1 MLGYSRGEPG
11 WPSTQRLPEGE
22 AHVLT
27 TLAAIARA
35 EGDLESA
42 LELLHEARPIAEETH
57 FRWWLSGVLATIAA
71 VSLELGQLDDAGQ
84 SARRALELSGRY
96 ERPEGLRLR
105 AQPAR
110 RDQRR
115 CGDSRGA
122 GTLWGA
128 AAAEN
133 DRMWVGRWLF
143 GTLEPERI
151 LAYADEEFDAGST
164 VGRELSLEDA
174 IAIALESDAT

>member
-1 MLGYSRGEPG
+1 M
-11 WPSTQRLPEGE
+11 
-22 AHVLT
+22 
-27 TLAAIARA
+27 
-35 EGDLESA
+35 
-42 LELLHEARPIAEETH
+42 
-57 FRWWLSGVLATIAA
+57 LATIAA

-84 SARRALELSGRY
+84 SARRALELSVGMNDRKAFVY
-96 ERPEGLRLR
+96 ELSLLAEIS
-105 AQPAR
+105 A
-110 RDQRR
+110 R

-151 LAYADEEFDAGST
+151 LAYADEEFELGRT